1 MKVGQINYP
10 RFRVEVPGGNFSR
23 LMILNRG
30 ANARREAIAEEINI
44 GLLRSREL
52 GTSQF
57 ASPKALRELEEKGYI
72 YSATEAMEAGCIQPE
87 NIAYDRIF
95 GGKRS
100 TVVEPPKPRTASEYF
115 LDFCNTKRIDEN
127 FIKKYPLLA
136 AFLDESRLNSARSSL
151 DEALEQ
157 RFPHFGS
164 NREELSTGGDKERW
178 AIAEIMAQ
186 TGASEIELCA
196 ALYYAREFK
205 IDNDNYWR
213 NQNSYDNDPY
223 GRDIIAG
230 GLRLGIDR
238 KLLSE
243 GIYQVKKIAHAAIR
257 AEMVGIYSLSVS
269 DIFLPTKMLKNPPR
283 VYETDLN
290 AEQAIN
296 LINMIRSILST
307 KESKLLYAA
316 SKLYRLSQLAD
327 ERFKLAEEW
336 ERTQKARELNKNRE
350 KGSSQ
355 EKEPELE
362 LNRLSEY
369 KRLEYFFQVL
379 PVVEELHITAL
390 AEKVKD
396 AYFKA
401 YNPYRYLRIQ
411 RWFENVVQHNAVSAQ
426 KHLDNILR
434 LVRAVG
440 KTTGLLPEGA
450 EVFGRVKT
458 NYSIYEKFATEA
470 EAELP
475 FSVLHDLFAFRVLL
489 TGTSDIAKV
498 AYMMR
503 RTFMSIDVSIR
514 KIIADVIRY
523 SYADPRS
530 EADDGRREE
539 VRERMEQAS
548 VPELLSVLID
558 AFRPVDPRLD
568 RNLKFTE
575 FEVLKK
581 ARLSYLLAVSEQL
594 KKGGLLYRKGYRK
607 GVKDSIGGQKKR
619 GVYYYSMVLASPDNI
634 PMEAQLTTA
643 ELEKRTEQEAPHWKY
658 KLVKQFEIAGIG
670 KNIKPE
676 DIELQRDGVYV
687 VKIDSGSHRF
697 SIDFIPKKQAHKKYF
712 PGFTPKPAE
721 YPWPG
726 FYSLGKKERKAMFN
740 RLRNGYILIK
750 MA

>member
-1 MKVGQINYP
+1 MKAERVNYP
-10 RFRVEVPGGNFSR
+10 RFNVEVPGGNFSR
-23 LMILNRG
+23 LMIFNRR
-30 ANARREAIAEEINI
+30 AHARREAMAEELNVA
-44 GLLRSREL
+44 LLRSREF
-52 GTSQF
+52 GTSEF
-57 ASPKALRELEEKGYI
+57 APPKVLKELEDKGYI
-72 YSATEAMEAGCIQPE
+72 YSATEAIVAGRIQPE

-100 TVVEPPKPRTASEYF
+100 TVVEPPTPRTASEYF

-136 AFLDESRLNSARSSL
+136 AFLDESRLNSARGFI
-151 DEALEQ
+151 DEGMEQ

-164 NREELSTGGDKERW
+164 YREELHTKGDKERW
-178 AIAEIMAQ
+178 VIAEIMAQ

-196 ALYYAREFK
+196 AIYYAREFK
-205 IDNDNYWR
+205 IDDDNYWR

-223 GRDIIAG
+223 CRDIMAG

-257 AEMVGIYSLSVS
+257 AEMVGIHSLSMS
-269 DIFLPTKMLKNPPR
+269 DIFLPTKMLKKPPR
-283 VYETDLN
+283 VYEIDLN

-296 LINMIRSILST
+296 LINMIRSILRT
-307 KESKLLYAA
+307 KESKLLYAV
-316 SKLYRLSQLAD
+316 SQLYRLSQLAD
-327 ERFKLAEEW
+327 ERFKLAEER
-336 ERTQKARELNKNRE
+336 EKTQKEPGLKKE
-350 KGSSQ
+350 TKKESSQ
-355 EKEPELE
+355 EKEPELK
-362 LNRLSEY
+362 LSRLEEY
-369 KRLEYFFQVL
+369 KRMEYFFQVL

-401 YNPYRYLRIQ
+401 YNPYRYLKIQ
-411 RWFENVVQHNAVSAQ
+411 RWFENVVRHNAVSAQ

-440 KTTGLLPEGA
+440 ETTGLLPEGA
-450 EVFGRVKT
+450 QIFGRVKT
-458 NYSIYEKFATEA
+458 NYSIYEKFATEV
-470 EAELP
+470 EVGLP
-475 FSVLHDLFAFRVLL
+475 FPVLHDLFAFRVLL
-489 TGTSDIAKV
+489 TGTSDIARV

-503 RTFMSIDVSIR
+503 RTFMSVDASIR
-514 KIIADVIRY
+514 KIIGEVIRY
-523 SYADPRS
+523 SYADPKS
-530 EADDGRREE
+530 EADEARRDD
-539 VRERMEQAS
+539 VRGRMEQAS

-558 AFRPVDPRLD
+558 AFSPVDPRLD
-568 RNLKFTE
+568 RNLNFTE
-575 FEVLKK
+575 FQVLKK

-594 KKGGLLYRKGYRK
+594 KKGGPLYRKGYRG
-607 GVKDSIGGQKKR
+607 GVKDSIGGQKKK

-658 KLVKQFEIAGIG
+658 KLVKQLEIAGIG

-676 DIELQRDGVYV
+676 DIELKRDGVYV
-687 VKIDSGSHRF
+687 VKIDNSTHRF
-697 SIDFIPKKQAHKKYF
+697 SVDFIPKKQAHKKYF

-726 FYSLGKKERKAMFN
+726 FYCLGKKERKALFN
-740 RLRNGYILIK
+740 RLGNGYILVK
-750 MA
+750 LA

>member
-1 MKVGQINYP
+1 MKVGRINYP

-23 LMILNRG
+23 LMILNRR
-30 ANARREAIAEEINI
+30 AHARRANMAEELNVT
-44 GLLRSREL
+44 LLRSQEF
-52 GTSQF
+52 GTSEF
-57 ASPKALRELEEKGYI
+57 ASTKALRELEDKGSI
-72 YSATEAMEAGCIQPE
+72 YSATEATVAGRIQPE

-100 TVVEPPKPRTASEYF
+100 SVVEPPKPRTASEYF
-115 LDFCNTKRIDEN
+115 LDFCNTKRVDDN

-136 AFLDESRLNSARSSL
+136 AFLDELRLNSARGL
-151 DEALEQ
+151 FDEAMEK
-157 RFPHFGS
+157 RFPHLGS
-164 NREELSTGGDKERW
+164 SREDLHTRGDKERW

-196 ALYYAREFK
+196 ALYYAREFE
-205 IDNDNYWR
+205 INDQNYWR
-213 NQNSYDNDPY
+213 NQNSYDSDPY
-223 GRDIIAG
+223 CRDILAG
-230 GLRLGIDR
+230 GLRLGINR
-238 KLLSE
+238 ELLME

-269 DIFLPTKMLKNPPR
+269 DIYLPIKMRKKPAR
-283 VYETDLN
+283 AFDIDLN
-290 AEQAIN
+290 KEQAIN
-296 LINMIRSILST
+296 SINIIRSILGT

-316 SKLYRLSQLAD
+316 SQLYRLSQLAE
-327 ERFKLAEEW
+327 ERFKLAEKW
-336 ERTQKARELNKNRE
+336 EGRQAK
-350 KGSSQ
+350 
-355 EKEPELE
+355 LE
-362 LNRLSEY
+362 LNGNGKKEAFKNKEPKLKLSKLEEY

-470 EAELP
+470 EVDLP

-489 TGTSDIAKV
+489 TGTSDIARV

-530 EADDGRREE
+530 EADDGKREE

-568 RNLKFTE
+568 RNLNFTE

-581 ARLSYLLAVSEQL
+581 ARLSYLLAVSEHL
-594 KKGGLLYRKGYRK
+594 KKGGLLYRKGYRR
-607 GVKDSIGGQKKR
+607 GVKDGAGGQKKK

-676 DIELQRDGVYV
+676 DIELKRDGVYV
-687 VKIDSGSHRF
+687 VKIDGNTHRF
-697 SIDFIPKKQAHKKYF
+697 SIDFIPKKQAHKKHF
-712 PGFTPKPAE
+712 PGYTPKPAE

>member
-1 MKVGQINYP
+1 MKAERVNYP

-23 LMILNRG
+23 LMILNRR
-30 ANARREAIAEEINI
+30 ANARREDMASELN
-44 GLLRSREL
+44 RSLEL
-52 GTSQF
+52 YSFSRVIESSQI
-57 ASPKALRELEEKGYI
+57 KALRELEEKGYI
-72 YSATEAMEAGCIQPE
+72 YSAAEAIEFKYIQPE

-100 TVVEPPKPRTASEYF
+100 TVVEPPTPRTASEYF
-115 LDFCNTKRIDEN
+115 LDFCNTKRIDDN

-136 AFLDESRLNSARSSL
+136 AFLDELRLNSARGL
-151 DEALEQ
+151 FDEAMVK
-157 RFPHFGS
+157 RFPHLGS
-164 NREELSTGGDKERW
+164 SREELHTRGDKERW

-196 ALYYAREFK
+196 ALYYAREFE
-205 IDNDNYWR
+205 INDQNYWR
-213 NQNSYDNDPY
+213 NQNSYESDPY
-223 GRDIIAG
+223 CRDIMAS
-230 GLRLGIDR
+230 GLRLGINR
-238 KLLSE
+238 EQLTE
-243 GIYQVKKIAHAAIR
+243 GISQAKKIAHAAIR
-257 AEMVGIYSLSVS
+257 AEMVGIYSLSIS
-269 DIFLPTKMLKNPPR
+269 DIYLPIKMRKKPAR
-283 VYETDLN
+283 SFEIDLN
-290 AEQAIN
+290 KEQAIN
-296 LINMIRSILST
+296 SINIIRSILHT

-316 SKLYRLSQLAD
+316 SQLYRLSQLAE
-327 ERFKLAEEW
+327 ERFKLAEKW
-336 ERTQKARELNKNRE
+336 ERKQN
-350 KGSSQ
+350 
-355 EKEPELE
+355 ELE
-362 LNRLSEY
+362 LSEAKKKESFQKKEPKLKLSKLEEY

-401 YNPYRYLRIQ
+401 YNPYRYLKIQ

-434 LVRAVG
+434 VARAVG
-440 KTTGLLPEGA
+440 ETTGLLPEGA

-470 EAELP
+470 EAEFP

-489 TGTSDIAKV
+489 TRASDMARV

-503 RTFMSIDVSIR
+503 HTFMSVDASIR
-514 KIIADVIRY
+514 KIIGEVIHY
-523 SYADPRS
+523 SYDDLKSKAVGYTR
-530 EADDGRREE
+530 EA
-539 VRERMEQAS
+539 VRWRMRQAS
-548 VPELLSVLID
+548 VPELLTLLTD
-558 AFRPVDPRLD
+558 TFRPADPRLD
-568 RNLKFTE
+568 KNFNFNE
-575 FEVLKK
+575 FKVVEK
-581 ARLSYLLAVSEQL
+581 ARLSYILAVSEQL
-594 KKGGLLYRKGYRK
+594 QKGGLLYRKGYRRD
-607 GVKDSIGGQKKR
+607 VKDGTGGQKKR
-619 GVYYYSMVLASPDNI
+619 GVYYYSMVLTSPDNI
-634 PMEAQLTTA
+634 PMEVQLTTA

-676 DIELQRDGVYV
+676 DIELKREGVYV
-687 VKIDSGSHRF
+687 VKIDSSTHRF

-726 FYSLGKKERKAMFN
+726 FYRLEKKERKALFN
-740 RLRNGYILIK
+740 RLGNGYILIK